1 MNELEKN
8 QLASLLLS
16 EDKEIRILA
25 INYLTSIN
33 KGIFTV
39 YCFWDFDK
47 NNSYKIYSIVSY
59 SNSSF
64 DILTLLSWIGEQP
77 EFFTI
82 QAVLDL
88 INLIIENNEIK
99 NEE

>member
-1 MNELEKN
+1 MDEAKKNELV
-8 QLASLLLS
+8 SLLLS

-33 KGIFTV
+33 KGTFTV

-59 SNSSF
+59 SNSAF
-64 DILTLLSWIGEQP
+64 TIYDLLAWISEQP
-77 EFFTI
+77 EFFTT

-99 NEE
+99 NES

>member
-1 MNELEKN
+1 MDEAKKNE
-8 QLASLLLS
+8 LASLLLS
-16 EDKEIRILA
+16 NDKEIRNLA
-25 INYLTSIN
+25 INYIRSIY
-33 KGIFTV
+33 KEDFTV
-39 YCFWDFDK
+39 RCFWDFDK
-47 NNSYKIYSIVSY
+47 NNSYKIYSIVFY

-64 DILTLLSWIGEQP
+64 DILTLLSWISEQP

-99 NEE
+99 NED

>member
-1 MNELEKN
+1 MNESKKSEF
-8 QLASLLLS
+8 ASLLLS
-16 EDKEIRILA
+16 KDKEIRNLA
-25 INYLTSIN
+25 INYLKSIY
-33 KGIFTV
+33 KETFTV
-39 YCFWDFDK
+39 RCFRDFDK

-64 DILTLLSWIGEQP
+64 DILTLLSWISEQP
-77 EFFTI
+77 EFFTT

-99 NEE
+99 NKE

>member
-1 MNELEKN
+1 MSELEKIK
-8 QLASLLLS
+8 LVSLLLS
-16 EDKEIRILA
+16 KDKEIRNLA
-25 INYLTSIN
+25 INYLKSIY
-33 KGIFTV
+33 KETFTV
-39 YCFWDFDK
+39 RCFWDFDK

-64 DILTLLSWIGEQP
+64 DILTLLSWISEQP
-77 EFFTI
+77 EFFTT

-99 NEE
+99 NKD

>member
-1 MNELEKN
+1 MSELEKIE
-8 QLASLLLS
+8 LAALLLS
-16 EDKEIRILA
+16 EDKEIRNLA
-25 INYLTSIN
+25 INYIRSIY
-33 KGIFTV
+33 KETFTV
-39 YCFWDFDK
+39 RCFWDFDK

-64 DILTLLSWIGEQP
+64 DILTLLSWISEQP
-77 EFFTI
+77 EFFTT

-99 NEE
+99 NED

>member
-8 QLASLLLS
+8 ELASLLLS
-16 EDKEIRILA
+16 EDKEVRNLA
-25 INYLTSIN
+25 INYLKSIY
-33 KGIFTV
+33 KETFTV
-39 YCFWDFDK
+39 RCFWDFDK

-64 DILTLLSWIGEQP
+64 DILTLLSWISEQP
-77 EFFTI
+77 EFFTT

-99 NEE
+99 KED

>member
-1 MNELEKN
+1 MNESKKN
-8 QLASLLLS
+8 ELASLLLS
-16 EDKEIRILA
+16 EDKELRILA

-33 KGIFTV
+33 KSTFTV

-47 NNSYKIYSIVSY
+47 NNSYKVYSIVS
-59 SNSSF
+59 SNSAFTIF
-64 DILTLLSWIGEQP
+64 DLLSWISEQP
-77 EFFTI
+77 EFFTT

-99 NEE
+99 N

>member
-1 MNELEKN
+1 MSELEKIE
-8 QLASLLLS
+8 LVSLLLS

-25 INYLTSIN
+25 VNYLTSIN
-33 KGIFTV
+33 KGTFTV

-64 DILTLLSWIGEQP
+64 DILTLLSWIREQP
-77 EFFTI
+77 EFFTT

-99 NEE
+99 NED

>member
-1 MNELEKN
+1 MDEAKKIE
-8 QLASLLLS
+8 LASLLLS

-33 KGIFTV
+33 KSTFTV

-47 NNSYKIYSIVSY
+47 NNSYKVYSIVS
-59 SNSSF
+59 SNSAFTIF
-64 DILTLLSWIGEQP
+64 DLLSWISEQP
-77 EFFTI
+77 EFFTT

-99 NEE
+99 NED

>member
-1 MNELEKN
+1 MSELEKIE
-8 QLASLLLS
+8 LVSLLLS

-25 INYLTSIN
+25 VNYLTSIN
-33 KGIFTV
+33 KGTFTV

-64 DILTLLSWIGEQP
+64 TMYDLLAWISEQP
-77 EFFTI
+77 EFFTT
-82 QAVLDL
+82 QAVLNL
-88 INLIIENNEIK
+88 INLIIENNENNK
-99 NEE
+99 ES

>member
-1 MNELEKN
+1 MSELEKTE
-8 QLASLLLS
+8 LVSLLLS

-33 KGIFTV
+33 KGTFTV

-64 DILTLLSWIGEQP
+64 DILTLLSWIREHP
-77 EFFTI
+77 EFFTA

-99 NEE
+99 NED